1 MKGRCY
7 VNNVLFGYSDR
18 DTPIHNINAVGK
30 LVYFLLTLLVIM
42 LTYDTR
48 LLIILTV
55 ISFIALRVS
64 QIKWHEISF
73 FIKLIA
79 FFSILNLVFIYLFEP
94 EFGVNLYSSRTVIW
108 EGIGRYT
115 LTLEQIF
122 YELNVAL
129 KYVAMVPLVLVFML
143 TTNPSEFASSLNR
156 IGVSYSI
163 SYAISLTLR
172 YIPDVQRDYF
182 NIRNAQL
189 ARGTGKGDT
198 TLMDKV
204 KQNVQIVIPLLLTSF
219 EKIDTISQAMT
230 LRRFGTKD
238 KRTWYVQRKLGT
250 KDYVVIFVGI
260 IWVILF
266 ILLWQINNGRF
277 YNPFLK

>member
-1 MKGRCY
+1 M
-7 VNNVLFGYSDR
+7 NNALFGYSDR
-18 DTPIHNINAVGK
+18 DTPIHKINAVAK
-30 LVYFLLTLLVIM
+30 LVYFLATLIVIM

-48 LLIILTV
+48 LLLLLTV
-55 ISFIALRVS
+55 VSFIALRVS
-64 QIKWHEISF
+64 RIQWHEISF

-79 FFSILNLVFIYLFEP
+79 FFSLLNLIFIYLFEP
-94 EFGVNLYSSRTVIW
+94 EFGVELYNSRTVIW

-129 KYVAMVPLVLVFML
+129 KYIAMVPLVLVFML

-156 IGVSYSI
+156 IGISYNISYSV
-163 SYAISLTLR
+163 SLTLR

-189 ARGTGKGDT
+189 ARGTGKGDA

-238 KRTWYVQRKLGT
+238 KRTWYVQRKLET
-250 KDYVVIFVGI
+250 TDYLVIFVGL
-260 IWVILF
+260 IWFILF
-266 ILLWQINNGRF
+266 IVLWQINNGRF
-277 YNPFLK
+277 YNPF